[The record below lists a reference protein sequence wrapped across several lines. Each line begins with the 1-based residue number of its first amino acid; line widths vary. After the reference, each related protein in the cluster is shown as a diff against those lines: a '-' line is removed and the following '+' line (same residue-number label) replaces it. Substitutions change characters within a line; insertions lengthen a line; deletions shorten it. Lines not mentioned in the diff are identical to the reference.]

1 MLAQSAARQISRDK
15 LREILFRSP
24 FGLVPLS
31 RLSQKQSWGKK
42 ETADNIVSEASW
54 QVGPMTFN
62 PLYLDSGLERFQRGI
77 GLPIPGKGAGWA
89 STMRGA
95 AANPSLLPSASR
107 GFSEKL
113 FPICFLFHCWDR
125 VDTDDVS
132 SVGCLLW
139 APQAF
144 PG

>member
-77 GLPIPGKGAGWA
+77 GLPIPGKGGWLGEYHERSGCQPLSPPVGLSRLFREA
-89 STMRGA
+89 VS
-95 AANPSLLPSASR
+95 NLLPR
-107 GFSEKL
+107 IQGGHGLFFIMEFSL
-113 FPICFLFHCWDR
+113 PIKADF
-125 VDTDDVS
+125 
-132 SVGCLLW
+132 
-139 APQAF
+139 Q
-144 PG
+144 